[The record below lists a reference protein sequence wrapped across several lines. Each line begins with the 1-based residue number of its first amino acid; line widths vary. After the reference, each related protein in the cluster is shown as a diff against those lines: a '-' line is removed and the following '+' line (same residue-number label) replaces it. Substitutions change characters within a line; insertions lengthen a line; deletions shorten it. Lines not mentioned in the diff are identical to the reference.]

1 MSVPEYVEV
10 TWRRV
15 RLRNCALLP
24 SSTRAITGRVFLI
37 CTFMSDNPQ
46 RHGSHTEHLLT
57 TPHGSYSYTASA
69 QWQTL
74 FENDKP
80 VAELFH
86 VAYTIADQDP
96 AQRPITF
103 VFNGGPGAASAYLHM
118 GALGPRRVVFKPDG
132 SPPRPPVQVT
142 DNSESWLSFTDL
154 VFIDPLG
161 TGFSRMLSKDGE
173 KVSQADSNAAEVGKP
188 GDKADDKPDDNA
200 KKFWTVDRDLNT
212 LGEFIQAYLSKH
224 HRWLSPIFIAGES
237 YGGFRV
243 AKLCRRL
250 QQDYGVGLCGAVLI
264 SPVMEFMLLEGTDY
278 NLSGWATVIPS
289 MAATAVYHKR
299 VDTLDSP
306 AAHGAKA
313 AEFARKTLIPL
324 LALGRTADAADQQ
337 RVFSQLAELIG
348 LPEEVVQRHRGRI
361 DIAVFAREL
370 LRHQQ
375 RILGL
380 YDGSVT
386 AIDPFPDRLLHEGTD
401 PTLEGIDR
409 LFTGAINSHL
419 RSTLGVDTTLTYNLL
434 SFEVFKAW
442 EFLPESDY
450 RQGFVGSVDDLRV
463 GMALNPYLQVYI
475 THGIYDLVTPYFS
488 SNHLA
493 DQMSLNDELRSNLT
507 LRHFQGGHMFYTWDE
522 SRRQW
527 FEDMQAFFHQAMGK

>member
-1 MSVPEYVEV
+1 MVDAPK
-10 TWRRV
+10 RQG
-15 RLRNCALLP
+15 
-24 SSTRAITGRVFLI
+24 ST
-37 CTFMSDNPQ
+37 
-46 RHGSHTEHLLT
+46 TEHLLGNQ
-57 TPHGSYSYTASA
+57 HYQASA

-74 FENDKP
+74 YENDKP

-86 VAYTIADQDP
+86 VAYTITDDTA
-96 AQRPITF
+96 AKRPITF

-118 GALGPRRVVFKPDG
+118 GALGPRRVVFNPDG
-132 SPPRPPVQVT
+132 SLPCPPVQVA
-142 DNSESWLSFTDL
+142 DNGETWLSFTDL

-161 TGFSRMLSKDGE
+161 TGFSRILPREAE
-173 KVSQADSNAAEVGKP
+173 KSDQPDDKAAGKP
-188 GDKADDKPDDNA
+188 EDKPDDKA
-200 KKFWTVDRDLNT
+200 KKFWTVDRDLNA
-212 LGEFIQAYLSKH
+212 LGEFIQGYLSAH

-243 AKLCRRL
+243 AKLCRKL
-250 QQDYGVGLCGAVLI
+250 QQDYGVGLCGAILI
-264 SPVMEFMLLEGTDY
+264 SPVMEFMLLEGSDY
-278 NLSGWATVIPS
+278 SLSGWATVIPS
-289 MAATAVYHKR
+289 MAATAVYHGR
-299 VDTLDSP
+299 VTTTDSP
-306 AAHGAKA
+306 TAHGAKA
-313 AEFARKTLIPL
+313 ADFARKTLIPL
-324 LALGRTADAADQQ
+324 LALGSTAPAEEQQ
-337 RVFSQLAELIG
+337 RVFDQLAELIG
-348 LPEEVVQRHRGRI
+348 LPSEVVQRHRGRI
-361 DIAVFAREL
+361 DITVFAREL

-380 YDGSVT
+380 YDASVI
-386 AIDPFPDRLLHEGTD
+386 AIDPFPDRLLNEGSD

-419 RSTLGVDTTLTYNLL
+419 RSTLEVNTTLTYNLL

-463 GMALNPYLQVYI
+463 GMALNPYLKVYI

-493 DQMSLNDELRSNLT
+493 DLMNLNPELRPNLT

-522 SRRQW
+522 SRRLW
-527 FEDMQAFFHQAMGK
+527 WKDMRGFYRQVVGR

>member
-1 MSVPEYVEV
+1 MPE
-10 TWRRV
+10 T
-15 RLRNCALLP
+15 
-24 SSTRAITGRVFLI
+24 
-37 CTFMSDNPQ
+37 PQ
-46 RHGSHTEHLLT
+46 RQGNTTEHLLT
-57 TPHGSYSYTASA
+57 TPHGSYPYTASA

-74 FENDKP
+74 YENDKP

-86 VAYTIADQDP
+86 VAYTIADQNP

-118 GALGPRRVVFKPDG
+118 GALGPRRVVFNPDG
-132 SPPRPPVQVT
+132 SLPRPPVQVT
-142 DNSESWLSFTDL
+142 DNGESWLSFTDL

-161 TGFSRMLSKDGE
+161 TGFSRTQPKEEDKSKTED
-173 KVSQADSNAAEVGKP
+173 KASDS
-188 GDKADDKPDDNA
+188 DKADKSEGKVDEKA
-200 KKFWTVDRDLNT
+200 KKFWAVDRDLNA
-212 LGEFIQAYLSKH
+212 LGEFIQGYLSAH
-224 HRWLSPIFIAGES
+224 HRWLSPVFIAGES

-243 AKLCRRL
+243 AKLCRKL
-250 QQDYGVGLCGAVLI
+250 QQDYGVGLCGAILI

-278 NLSGWATVIPS
+278 SLSGWATVIPS
-289 MAATAVYHKR
+289 MAATAAYHGR
-299 VDTLDSP
+299 VDTTDSP

-313 AEFARKTLIPL
+313 AIFARKTFIPL
-324 LALGRTADAADQQ
+324 LALGSTADPEDQRQ
-337 RVFSQLAELIG
+337 VFHQLAELIG
-348 LPEEVVQRHRGRI
+348 LPPDLVQRHRGRI
-361 DIAVFAREL
+361 DIVTFAREL
-370 LRHQQ
+370 LRHRQ

-386 AIDPFPDRLLHEGTD
+386 AIDPFPNRLLNEGTD

-419 RSTLGVDTTLTYNLL
+419 RSTLGVNTTLTYNLL
-434 SFEVFKAW
+434 SFDVFKAW
-442 EFLPESDY
+442 EFLPEGEY

-463 GMALNPYLQVYI
+463 GMALNPYLKVYI

-488 SNHLA
+488 SEHLK
-493 DQMSLNDELRSNLT
+493 DMMNLNPELRSNLT

-527 FEDMQAFFHQAMGK
+527 FDDMQVFYRQTSNK

>member
-1 MSVPEYVEV
+1 VLWVAKAIHCWALPALRYNLEV
-10 TWRRV
+10 LYPGISFSMADQPR
-15 RLRNCALLP
+15 CKG
-24 SSTRAITGRVFLI
+24 SIT
-37 CTFMSDNPQ
+37 T
-46 RHGSHTEHLLT
+46 HHLGDR
-57 TPHGSYSYTASA
+57 PYTASA

-74 FENDKP
+74 YEHDRP

-86 VAYTIADQDP
+86 VAYTLADQDP

-118 GALGPRRVVFKPDG
+118 GALGPRRVVFNPDG
-132 SPPRPPVQVT
+132 SLPRPPVQIT
-142 DNSESWLSFTDL
+142 DNGESWLSFTDL

-161 TGFSRMLSKDGE
+161 TGFSRTLSKEDE
-173 KVSQADSNAAEVGKP
+173 KVEKAENKEDKSEKP
-188 GDKADDKPDDNA
+188 EDKLDEKA
-200 KKFWTVDRDLNT
+200 KKFWAVDRDLKA
-212 LGEFIQAYLSKH
+212 LGEFIQGYLSAN
-224 HRWLSPIFIAGES
+224 HRWLSPVFIAGES

-250 QQDYGVGLCGAVLI
+250 QQDYGVGLCGAILI
-264 SPVMEFMLLEGTDY
+264 SPVMEFMLLEGNDY
-278 NLSGWATVIPS
+278 SLSGWATVIPS
-289 MAATAVYHKR
+289 MAATAVYHGR
-299 VDTLDSP
+299 VTTGDSP
-306 AAHGAKA
+306 RAHGDRA
-313 AEFARKTLIPL
+313 AAWARQTLIPL
-324 LALGRTADAADQQ
+324 LALGRTAPEADQQ
-337 RVFSQLAELIG
+337 RVFSELAALIG
-348 LPEEVVQRHRGRI
+348 LPPEVVQRHRGRI
-361 DIAVFAREL
+361 DITVFAREL

-386 AIDPFPDRLLHEGTD
+386 AIDPFPDRLENEGTD

-419 RSTLGVDTTLTYNLL
+419 RSTLGVNTPLTYNLL
-434 SFEVFKAW
+434 SFDVFKAW
-442 EFLPESDY
+442 DFLPEGEY

-488 SNHLA
+488 SNHLVDLMNLSPDLEA
-493 DQMSLNDELRSNLT
+493 NLT

-522 SRRQW
+522 SRRLW
-527 FEDMQAFFHQAMGK
+527 FEEMQQFYRRAC

>member
-1 MSVPEYVEV
+1 MPD
-10 TWRRV
+10 TPKRQG
-15 RLRNCALLP
+15 N
-24 SSTRAITGRVFLI
+24 T
-37 CTFMSDNPQ
+37 
-46 RHGSHTEHLLT
+46 TEHLLT
-57 TPHGSYSYTASA
+57 TPNGGQPYTASA

-74 FENDKP
+74 YENDQP

-86 VAYTIADQDP
+86 VAYTIGDQDP

-118 GALGPRRVVFKPDG
+118 GALGPRRVVFNSDG
-132 SPPRPPVQVT
+132 SLPRPPVQVT
-142 DNSESWLSFTDL
+142 DNPESWLSFSDL

-161 TGFSRMLSKDGE
+161 TGFSRTLP
-173 KVSQADSNAAEVGKP
+173 KP
-188 GDKADDKPDDNA
+188 GDKTDASGETAASAEKPADKSDKSGDQPDEKS
-200 KKFWTVDRDLNT
+200 KKFWAVERDLNA
-212 LGEFIQAYLSKH
+212 LGEFIQGYLSAH
-224 HRWLSPIFIAGES
+224 HRWLSPVFIAGES

-243 AKLCRRL
+243 AKLARKL
-250 QQDYGVGLCGAVLI
+250 QQDYGVGLCGAILI

-278 NLSGWATVIPS
+278 SLSGWATVIPS
-289 MAATAVYHKR
+289 MAATAAYHGR
-299 VDTLDSP
+299 VDTSDSP

-313 AEFARKTLIPL
+313 ADFARKTLIPL
-324 LALGRTADAADQQ
+324 LALGSTAPAEDQQ
-337 RVFSQLAELIG
+337 RVFGELAALIG
-348 LPEEVVQRHRGRI
+348 LPPEVVQRHRGRI
-361 DIAVFAREL
+361 DITVFAREL
-370 LRHQQ
+370 LREQQ

-386 AIDPFPDRLLHEGTD
+386 AIDPFPDRLVHEGTD

-442 EFLPESDY
+442 EFLPESEY

-488 SNHLA
+488 SEHLK
-493 DQMSLNDELRSNLT
+493 DLMNLNPELQSNLT
-507 LRHFQGGHMFYTWDE
+507 LRHFQGGHMFYTWEE
-522 SRRQW
+522 SRWLW
-527 FEDMQAFFHQAMGK
+527 FEDMQRFYQQAS

>member
-1 MSVPEYVEV
+1 MPD
-10 TWRRV
+10 TPKRQG
-15 RLRNCALLP
+15 N
-24 SSTRAITGRVFLI
+24 T
-37 CTFMSDNPQ
+37 
-46 RHGSHTEHLLT
+46 TEHLLA
-57 TPHGSYSYTASA
+57 TPNGGQAYTASA

-74 FENDKP
+74 YENDQP

-86 VAYTIADQDP
+86 VAYTIGDQDP

-118 GALGPRRVVFKPDG
+118 GALGPRRVVFNPDG
-132 SPPRPPVQVT
+132 SLPRPPVQVT
-142 DNSESWLSFTDL
+142 DNPESWLSFSDL

-161 TGFSRMLSKDGE
+161 TGFSRILPKAGD
-173 KVSQADSNAAEVGKP
+173 QADASGENAASAEKP
-188 GDKADDKPDDNA
+188 ADKSDKSDDKPDDKS
-200 KKFWTVDRDLNT
+200 KKFWTVERDLNA
-212 LGEFIQAYLSKH
+212 LGEFIQGYLSAH
-224 HRWLSPIFIAGES
+224 HRWLSPVFIAGES

-243 AKLCRRL
+243 AKLARKL
-250 QQDYGVGLCGAVLI
+250 QQDYGVGLCGAILI

-278 NLSGWATVIPS
+278 SLSGWATVIPS
-289 MAATAVYHKR
+289 MAATAAHHGR
-299 VDTLDSP
+299 VATSDSP

-313 AEFARKTLIPL
+313 ADFARKTLIPL
-324 LALGRTADAADQQ
+324 LALGSTAPAADQQ
-337 RVFSQLAELIG
+337 RVFGELAALIG
-348 LPEEVVQRHRGRI
+348 LPPEVVQRHRGRI

-370 LRHQQ
+370 LRAQQ

-386 AIDPFPDRLLHEGTD
+386 AIDPFPDRLVHEGTD

-409 LFTGAINSHL
+409 LFTGAVNSHL
-419 RSTLGVDTTLTYNLL
+419 RSTLGVETTLTYNLL

-442 EFLPESDY
+442 EFLPESEY

-488 SNHLA
+488 SEHLK
-493 DQMSLNDELRSNLT
+493 DLMNLNPELQSNLT
-507 LRHFQGGHMFYTWDE
+507 LRHFQGGHMFYTWEE
-522 SRRQW
+522 SRRLW
-527 FEDMQAFFHQAMGK
+527 FEDMQRFYQQAS

>member
-1 MSVPEYVEV
+1 MPD
-10 TWRRV
+10 TPHRQG
-15 RLRNCALLP
+15 
-24 SSTRAITGRVFLI
+24 ST
-37 CTFMSDNPQ
+37 
-46 RHGSHTEHLLT
+46 TEHLLT
-57 TPHGSYSYTASA
+57 TAHGSHPYTASA

-74 FENDKP
+74 YENDKP

-86 VAYTIADQDP
+86 VAYTIADQNP

-118 GALGPRRVVFKPDG
+118 GALGPRRVVFNADG
-132 SPPRPPVQVT
+132 SLPRPPVQVA

-161 TGFSRMLSKDGE
+161 TGFSRTLTKDDE
-173 KVSQADSNAAEVGKP
+173 KP
-188 GDKADDKPDDNA
+188 GKSEDKASESDKSEDKPDEKA
-200 KKFWTVDRDLNT
+200 KKFWAVDRDLNA
-212 LGEFIQAYLSKH
+212 LGEFIQAYLSAH
-224 HRWLSPIFIAGES
+224 HRWLSPVFIAGES

-243 AKLCRRL
+243 AKLCRKL

-264 SPVMEFMLLEGTDY
+264 SPVMEFMLLEGNDY
-278 NLSGWATVIPS
+278 SLSGWATVIPS
-289 MAATAVYHKR
+289 MAATAVYHGQ
-299 VDTLDSP
+299 VQTTDSP

-313 AEFARKTLIPL
+313 ADFARKTLIPL
-324 LALGRTADAADQQ
+324 LALGSTAAAEDQQ
-337 RVFSQLAELIG
+337 RVFGQLAELIG
-348 LPEEVVQRHRGRI
+348 LPAELVQRHRGRI
-361 DIAVFAREL
+361 DIGVFAREL

-386 AIDPFPDRLLHEGTD
+386 AIDPFPDRLVHEGTD

-409 LFTGAINSHL
+409 LFTGAVNSHL
-419 RSTLGVDTTLTYNLL
+419 RSTLGVNTTLTYNLL

-450 RQGFVGSVDDLRV
+450 RQGFAGSVDDLRV

-488 SNHLA
+488 SEHLK
-493 DQMSLNDELRSNLT
+493 DLMNLNEALRPNLT

-522 SRRQW
+522 SRQLW
-527 FEDMQAFFHQAMGK
+527 FEDMQNFYRQAAGL

>member
-1 MSVPEYVEV
+1 MADIS
-10 TWRRV
+10 
-15 RLRNCALLP
+15 
-24 SSTRAITGRVFLI
+24 
-37 CTFMSDNPQ
+37 Q
-46 RHGSHTEHLLT
+46 RQGNTTEHLFGNQ
-57 TPHGSYSYTASA
+57 PYRASA

-74 FENDKP
+74 YEKDQP

-118 GALGPRRVVFKPDG
+118 GALGPRRVVFDPNG
-132 SPPRPPVQVT
+132 SLPRPPVQVA
-142 DNSESWLSFTDL
+142 DNTESWLSFTDL
-154 VFIDPLG
+154 VFIDPVG
-161 TGFSRMLSKDGE
+161 TGFSRILPKHDE
-173 KVSQADSNAAEVGKP
+173 KSNHSEDKP
-188 GDKADDKPDDNA
+188 GDKSGDKPDDKAADKA
-200 KKFWTVDRDLNT
+200 KKFWTVDRDLNA
-212 LGEFIQAYLSKH
+212 LGEFIQGYLSAH
-224 HRWLSPIFIAGES
+224 HRWLSPVFIAGES

-243 AKLCRRL
+243 AKLCRKL

-289 MAATAVYHKR
+289 MAATAVRHGQ
-299 VDTLDSP
+299 VTTPDTP

-324 LALGRTADAADQQ
+324 LALGSTAPAEEQH
-337 RVFSQLAELIG
+337 RVFEQLAQLIG
-348 LPEEVVQRHRGRI
+348 LPPTLVQRHRGRI
-361 DIAVFAREL
+361 DIVTFAREL

-380 YDGSVT
+380 YDASVT
-386 AIDPFPDRLLHEGTD
+386 AIDPFPDRLINEGTD

-442 EFLPESDY
+442 EFLPESEY
-450 RQGFVGSVDDLRV
+450 RQGFIGSVDDLRV

-488 SNHLA
+488 SNHLV
-493 DQMSLNDELRSNLT
+493 DLMNLNPALQSNLT
-507 LRHFQGGHMFYTWDE
+507 LRHFEGGHMFYTWDE

-527 FEDMQAFFHQAMGK
+527 FGDMEQFYRQAAGRSL

>member
-1 MSVPEYVEV
+1 MP
-10 TWRRV
+10 
-15 RLRNCALLP
+15 
-24 SSTRAITGRVFLI
+24 
-37 CTFMSDNPQ
+37 DNPQ
-46 RHGSHTEHLLT
+46 RHGKTTEHLLT
-57 TPHGSYSYTASA
+57 TAHGSHPYTASA

-74 FENDKP
+74 FEHDKP

-86 VAYTIADQDP
+86 VAYTVADQDP

-118 GALGPRRVVFKPDG
+118 GALGPRRVVFHPDG
-132 SPPRPPVQVT
+132 SLPRPPVQVT

-161 TGFSRMLSKDGE
+161 TGFSRMLPKDGE
-173 KVSQADSNAAEVGKP
+173 KSSQADGNAAEAG
-188 GDKADDKPDDNA
+188 KPDDKTDHKPDDSA
-200 KKFWTVDRDLNT
+200 KKFWTVDRDLNA

-224 HRWLSPIFIAGES
+224 HRWLSPVFIAGES

-243 AKLCRRL
+243 AKLCRKL

-289 MAATAVYHKR
+289 MAATAVHHKR
-299 VDTLDSP
+299 VDTSDSP
-306 AAHGAKA
+306 ATHGAKA

-324 LALGRTADAADQQ
+324 LALGRTAAADDQQ
-337 RVFSQLAELIG
+337 RVFGQLAELIG

-361 DIAVFAREL
+361 DITVFAREL
-370 LRHQQ
+370 LRQQQ

-450 RQGFVGSVDDLRV
+450 RQGFVGSVDD
-463 GMALNPYLQVYI
+463 
-475 THGIYDLVTPYFS
+475 
-488 SNHLA
+488 
-493 DQMSLNDELRSNLT
+493 
-507 LRHFQGGHMFYTWDE
+507 
-522 SRRQW
+522 
-527 FEDMQAFFHQAMGK
+527 